1 MFLDRLMV
9 VLYKKMETCCTCA
22 ASPLGLIRKGVTIRA
37 FRGCEAAPSHL
48 LRGSYISRTL
58 SAIYHPYQDTYDI

>member
-22 ASPLGLIRKGVTIRA
+22 ASPLTLIRKGVTIRA
-37 FRGCEAAPSHL
+37 FRGREAAPTHV
-48 LRGSYISRTL
+48 LRRSYISRTL
-58 SAIYHPYQDTYDI
+58 SAIYQDTYDM